1 MSLADQ
7 ILQYVLTGITVGSIY
22 AMVALGF
29 NIIYNSTGIINFAQ
43 GEFVMLGGMIMV
55 FFSMALKL
63 PLAIGFAGSVILV
76 TLLGVLLERLTI
88 HPLRNPD
95 VITLIIIT
103 LAASILFKGGAM
115 FIWGKEAVT
124 LRPFSGDHPIFI
136 FGATILPQ
144 TLWILGITL
153 AVVVAL
159 GLFFEFT
166 VFGKA
171 MRACAVNR
179 MAASLM
185 GINVKQM
192 VMVSFALSAALGAV
206 AGIIITPIS
215 LMEYDK
221 GAIMGLK
228 GFGAA
233 VLGGLGSGT
242 GAVLAG
248 FILGILESLGAGL
261 IHSGFK
267 DAIALFVLLMVLFFR
282 PSGLMGGR
290 EAGKLKKF

>member
-7 ILQYVLTGITVGSIY
+7 ILQYCLTGITVGSIY

-29 NIIYNSTGIINFAQ
+29 NIIYSSTGIINLAQ

-55 FFSMALKL
+55 FFSMTLGL
-63 PLAIGFAGSVILV
+63 PLAIGFIASVMLV
-76 TLLGVLLERLTI
+76 TLVGLLMERLAI
-88 HPLRNPD
+88 NPLRNPN

-103 LAASILFKGGAM
+103 VAASILFKGGAM

-124 LRPFSGDHPIFI
+124 LRPFSGDRPIFI
-136 FGATILPQ
+136 SGATILPQ
-144 TLWILGITL
+144 TLWVLGITL
-153 AVVVAL
+153 IVVVAL
-159 GLFFEFT
+159 GVFFGCT
-166 VFGKA
+166 VVGKA

-179 MAASLM
+179 MAASLV
-185 GINVKQM
+185 GINVKRM
-192 VMVSFALSAALGAV
+192 VMFSFALSAALGSI

-221 GAIMGLK
+221 GAMIGLK

-233 VLGGLGSGT
+233 VLGGLGSST

-267 DAIALFVLLMVLFFR
+267 DAIALFVLLLVLFLR
-282 PSGLMGGR
+282 PSGLMGSR
-290 EAGKLKKF
+290 EASRLKKY